1 MSDLPSAIH
10 PDILPRLDPEYVK
23 IHNVH
28 LAHRVPPHAI
38 PWHPDIRKAPYIPGG
53 SSVVTVGAV
62 KDISLQNCKI
72 RAFIPEGSP
81 PPEGWPVLLYIHGGG
96 WTLGSIDTLN
106 SFISRQCKENN
117 CVSVALD
124 YRLAP
129 ENPYPAAV
137 EDTVDALKF
146 IYYNGKA
153 EFNANVNKIAVGGSS
168 SGGNLAAIACLKA
181 QELTPPI
188 PIIFQLLLVPVT
200 DNTATVTD
208 ERYPSWKEC
217 QNTVWLNEGRMMW
230 FRNMYLPDPATWAEP
245 DNSPIF
251 ASDAL
256 LAKVPP
262 AYIGV
267 CELDLLRDEGIAYGE
282 KLKSLGVKVEAK
294 VYPRAPHQ
302 ILGMDAALKIG
313 RQQADDAIKAVGD
326 AFKAA

>member
-10 PDILPRLDPEYVK
+10 PDILPRLDPEYVA
-23 IHNVH
+23 IHNAQI
-28 LAHRVPPHAI
+28 AHRVPLHTI
-38 PWHPDIRKAPYIPGG
+38 PWHPDIRKAPHVPGG
-53 SSVVTVGAV
+53 SPVRTVGAV

-72 RAFIPEGSP
+72 RAFIPEGTP
-81 PPEGWPVLLYIHGGG
+81 PQEGWPVLLFIHGGG
-96 WTLGSIDTLN
+96 WTLGDIDTSN

-117 CVSVALD
+117 CVSVAVD

-137 EDTVDALKF
+137 EDTIDALKF
-146 IYYNGKA
+146 IYYSGKA

-168 SGGNLAAIACLKA
+168 RCLQSACLKA
-181 QELTPPI
+181 QELNASNPHHLPAI
-188 PIIFQLLLVPVT
+188 NLI
-200 DNTATVTD
+200 DNTASVTD

-217 QNTVWLNEGRMMW
+217 QNTVLLSEGRMMW
-230 FRNMYLPDPATWAEP
+230 FRNMYLPDPATWTEP

-267 CELDLLRDEGIAYGE
+267 CEVDILQDEGIAYGE
-282 KLKSLGVKVEAK
+282 KLKSLGVKVEVK
-294 VYPRAPHQ
+294 IYPRAPHS
-302 ILGMDAALKIG
+302 ILGMDAALKVG
-313 RQQADDAIKAVGD
+313 RQLADDSVKAVGD

>member
-1 MSDLPSAIH
+1 
-10 PDILPRLDPEYVK
+10 
-23 IHNVH
+23 
-28 LAHRVPPHAI
+28 
-38 PWHPDIRKAPYIPGG
+38 
-53 SSVVTVGAV
+53 
-62 KDISLQNCKI
+62 
-72 RAFIPEGSP
+72 
-81 PPEGWPVLLYIHGGG
+81 
-96 WTLGSIDTLN
+96 
-106 SFISRQCKENN
+106 
-117 CVSVALD
+117 VALD

-137 EDTVDALKF
+137 DDTVDALKF

-168 SGGNLAAIACLKA
+168 RYVLVSWCTMKASSLFIFSFSGGNLAAIACLKA

-188 PIIFQLLLVPVT
+188 PIIFQLLIVPGKEKKIMFQTITSHLLSVT
-200 DNTATVTD
+200 DNTASVAD
-208 ERYPSWKEC
+208 GRYPSWKEL
-217 QNTVWLNEGRMMW
+217 QNTVWLSEGRMMW

-251 ASDAL
+251 ASDAA

-262 AYIGV
+262 ALVCV

-282 KLKSLGVKVEAK
+282 KLRSLGVKVDIK

-302 ILGMDAALKIG
+302 ILGMDAALKVG
-313 RQQADDAIKAVGD
+313 KQQADDAIKAVGD

>member
-10 PDILPRLDPEYVK
+10 PDILPRLDPEYVAF
-23 IHNVH
+23 HNIH
-28 LAHRVPPHAI
+28 LAHRVPPHTI

-53 SSVVTVGAV
+53 SPIRTVGAV

-72 RAFIPEGSP
+72 RAFIPEGTP
-81 PPEGWPVLLYIHGGG
+81 PAEGWPVLLYIHGGG

-106 SFISRQCKENN
+106 SFISRQCKDNN

-153 EFNANVNKIAVGGSS
+153 EFNANVNKIAIGGSS

-188 PIIFQLLLVPVT
+188 PIIFQLLIVPVT
-200 DNTATVTD
+200 DNTASVTD

-217 QNTVWLNEGRMMW
+217 QNTVWLCEGRMMW
-230 FRNMYLPDPATWAEP
+230 FRNMYLPDPATWQNQTTRLSSRRMLCLP
-245 DNSPIF
+245 RT
-251 ASDAL
+251 
-256 LAKVPP
+256 
-262 AYIGV
+262 GV
-267 CELDLLRDEGIAYGE
+267 WREV
-282 KLKSLGVKVEAK
+282 KSLGVKVEAK
-294 VYPRAPHQ
+294 VYPGASHQ
-302 ILGMDAALKIG
+302 ILGMDAALKVG
-313 RQQADDAIKAVGD
+313 KQQADDAIKAVGD
-326 AFKAA
+326 AFNAA